1 MKTRIL
7 LAGFALAPLTL
18 FASTAYAAT
27 LSQQLDPGM
36 TNADVTTLQTFLA
49 QDPTLYPQGLVTGF
63 YGVLTTA
70 AVSNFQARNGIA
82 SVGRVGPITLAAL
95 NAQMN
100 AMAVDEGAGKP
111 NNVNTGQ
118 PVISSIAIT
127 TGTNSANITWIS
139 STPATAKVYY
149 SLTPAF
155 VYKTALSAMSTS
167 SLSMQQSVMLS
178 NLQSKTTYY
187 YVVESLDPQ
196 GNFSWSQNGNWF
208 VTQ

>member
-1 MKTRIL
+1 MKTRIF
-7 LAGFALAPLTL
+7 LAGLAVAPLAL

-27 LSQQLDPGM
+27 ISQQLDQGM
-36 TNADVTTLQTFLA
+36 TNGDVTILQTFLA
-49 QDPTLYPQGLVTGF
+49 EDTTLYPQGLVTGF
-63 YGVLTTA
+63 FGPLTAA

-82 SVGRVGPITLAAL
+82 TVGRVGPITLAAL

-100 AMAVDEGAGKP
+100 ATATDEGAGKP

-127 TGTNSANITWIS
+127 TGTNSANITWTS
-139 STPATAKVYY
+139 STPASAKVYY
-149 SLTPAF
+149 GLTPTF
-155 VYKTALSAMSTS
+155 VYKTALSAMGTS
-167 SLSMQQSVMLS
+167 SLSTQQSVALS

-208 VTQ
+208 ITQ